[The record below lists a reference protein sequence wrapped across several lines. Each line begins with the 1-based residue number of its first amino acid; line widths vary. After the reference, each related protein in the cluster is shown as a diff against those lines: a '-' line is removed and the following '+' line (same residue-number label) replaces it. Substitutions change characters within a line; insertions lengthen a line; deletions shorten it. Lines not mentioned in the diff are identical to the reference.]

1 MQQDKQTII
10 KIPYTPRYPQN
21 EIHPQLDKHRF
32 SVLVAHRR
40 LGKTVLVINQIIK
53 RALTNTWESPRYAY
67 MAPLLK
73 QAKLIAWDYLKKYT
87 QDIPGVKVNE
97 SELIVE
103 LPPRN
108 GKIGARI
115 YVFGADNPDALRGTY
130 LDGAV
135 LDEYGQMKPE
145 IFSEIIRP
153 TLADRN
159 GWAVFIGC
167 VTSDT
172 LILSSNGL
180 EEIGE
185 SDVGYTVEDKDLYGM
200 GGFDKA
206 THRFGNPQSPTI
218 RIKSNYGFDLEATPN
233 HRIWTP
239 VGWKRLDELCVGD
252 KIFIQQGQN
261 IFGNTNLDPDFA
273 YLLGLYLAEGSSE
286 KTKKHYRI
294 TISNTD
300 EPIINWLKDKYRF
313 TCSDGVHS
321 RKGSIDFC
329 SLINKYVPL
338 DLKAGNKFITKEVL
352 GFDRETMRNFLS
364 GYFDGDG
371 FSDSNKERVGCCS
384 SSEKLIK
391 QLQVILLNFG
401 IVSTRTKV
409 NSRPTKKVVKWCVA
423 NRLDICG
430 YAGYLFHKE
439 IGFRLYRK
447 QKNFSRYKGD
457 NNYLYWWDRSDFGKL
472 WDSAPARKVTRV
484 FWRTLEP
491 MLSRVLKGTYS
502 KDLIADE
509 IKEISHGTAKTFDFV
524 IPRTSQYFSNG
535 FISHN
540 TPKGQNQFFDV
551 HNLALRQMAL
561 GDKTWWTK
569 IYRADETGVIS
580 KDELGQ
586 LMQTSAESTYRQ
598 EFMCDF
604 SSSSDNVLLT
614 IDEVL
619 RASQRKYSPGDLVDS
634 EIVVGV
640 DPARYGDDESVIC
653 VRCGLQADDPI
664 VFRGI
669 DNMTLVGELCRIVDR
684 IKPDAIFIDA
694 GRGEGVIDRMRQL
707 GYSVFEINFGGVSS
721 NAHYCNKRTEMWMN
735 MKKWI
740 LGGGAISN
748 DSELRGDLIT
758 PTYDFDAKNRMRLE
772 TKDKIRE
779 RIGRSPGKGDALALT
794 FALPV
799 ISRAMRRRLQ
809 KVQQQFG
816 IR

>member
-1 MQQDKQTII
+1 MLQDKQTII
-10 KIPYTPRYPQN
+10 KIPYTPRYPQD

-87 QDIPGVKVNE
+87 QDIPGVKINE

-103 LPPRN
+103 LPPRT

-153 TLADRN
+153 TLADRG
-159 GWAVFIGC
+159 GWAIFIG
-167 VTSDT
+167 
-172 LILSSNGL
+172 
-180 EEIGE
+180 
-185 SDVGYTVEDKDLYGM
+185 
-200 GGFDKA
+200 
-206 THRFGNPQSPTI
+206 
-218 RIKSNYGFDLEATPN
+218 
-233 HRIWTP
+233 
-239 VGWKRLDELCVGD
+239 
-252 KIFIQQGQN
+252 
-261 IFGNTNLDPDFA
+261 
-273 YLLGLYLAEGSSE
+273 
-286 KTKKHYRI
+286 
-294 TISNTD
+294 
-300 EPIINWLKDKYRF
+300 
-313 TCSDGVHS
+313 
-321 RKGSIDFC
+321 
-329 SLINKYVPL
+329 
-338 DLKAGNKFITKEVL
+338 
-352 GFDRETMRNFLS
+352 
-364 GYFDGDG
+364 
-371 FSDSNKERVGCCS
+371 
-384 SSEKLIK
+384 
-391 QLQVILLNFG
+391 
-401 IVSTRTKV
+401 
-409 NSRPTKKVVKWCVA
+409 
-423 NRLDICG
+423 
-430 YAGYLFHKE
+430 
-439 IGFRLYRK
+439 
-447 QKNFSRYKGD
+447 
-457 NNYLYWWDRSDFGKL
+457 
-472 WDSAPARKVTRV
+472 
-484 FWRTLEP
+484 
-491 MLSRVLKGTYS
+491 
-502 KDLIADE
+502 
-509 IKEISHGTAKTFDFV
+509 
-524 IPRTSQYFSNG
+524 
-535 FISHN
+535 

-551 HNLALRQMAL
+551 HNLALRQMSL

-569 IYRADETGVIS
+569 IYRADETKVIS
-580 KDELGQ
+580 DDELGQ

-604 SSSSDNVLLT
+604 SASSDNVLLT

-619 RASQRKYSPGDLVDS
+619 RASTRSYTPGELVDS

-640 DPARYGDDESVIC
+640 DPARYGDDRSVIS

-664 VFRGI
+664 IFKGM
-669 DNMTLVGELCRIVDR
+669 DNMTLVGELCNIVDR

-735 MKKWI
+735 MKKWL
-740 LGGGAISN
+740 LGGGAICDN
-748 DSELRGDLIT
+748 TELRGDLIT

-772 TKDKIRE
+772 TKDSIRE
-779 RIGRSPGKGDALALT
+779 RIGRSPDLGDSLCFVEGTKITTPNGNINIEDLCCGDIVVTPYGNRKILKVWESFTDKLTTVRFSDGKELIGKPEHKIFTWEKGWITLDSLSLFNTIESDNLTRRILWFIRNLFFIREINIGFKQQVDIIAQVTNLRRKDFFTEEFGQTRMEKFLKDTLSIIRTVIGQTIDCQTLYVSNEGIMPRCILKKDLRIKNTKKRTDYSLSQCAKRQRSGIDQRMAESGTLNMAKKAGLAENKLEKSVAFVRKNMTHTFLQDQDSVLGRVCRKKHTLDIKHQLTSVLSAAKNLLLTNIGLKNIVPISVQTQTVEKIKTYNLSVDTDNVYYANGILVANCLT

-799 ISRAMRRRLQ
+799 MSRAMKRRMQ
-809 KVQQQFG
+809 KTQPQFG

>member
-1 MQQDKQTII
+1 MLQDKQTII

-87 QDIPGVKVNE
+87 QDIPGVKINE

-103 LPPRN
+103 LPPRT

-153 TLADRN
+153 TLADRG
-159 GWAVFIGC
+159 GWAVFIG
-167 VTSDT
+167 
-172 LILSSNGL
+172 
-180 EEIGE
+180 
-185 SDVGYTVEDKDLYGM
+185 
-200 GGFDKA
+200 
-206 THRFGNPQSPTI
+206 
-218 RIKSNYGFDLEATPN
+218 
-233 HRIWTP
+233 
-239 VGWKRLDELCVGD
+239 
-252 KIFIQQGQN
+252 
-261 IFGNTNLDPDFA
+261 
-273 YLLGLYLAEGSSE
+273 
-286 KTKKHYRI
+286 
-294 TISNTD
+294 
-300 EPIINWLKDKYRF
+300 
-313 TCSDGVHS
+313 
-321 RKGSIDFC
+321 
-329 SLINKYVPL
+329 
-338 DLKAGNKFITKEVL
+338 
-352 GFDRETMRNFLS
+352 
-364 GYFDGDG
+364 
-371 FSDSNKERVGCCS
+371 
-384 SSEKLIK
+384 
-391 QLQVILLNFG
+391 
-401 IVSTRTKV
+401 
-409 NSRPTKKVVKWCVA
+409 
-423 NRLDICG
+423 
-430 YAGYLFHKE
+430 
-439 IGFRLYRK
+439 
-447 QKNFSRYKGD
+447 
-457 NNYLYWWDRSDFGKL
+457 
-472 WDSAPARKVTRV
+472 
-484 FWRTLEP
+484 
-491 MLSRVLKGTYS
+491 
-502 KDLIADE
+502 
-509 IKEISHGTAKTFDFV
+509 
-524 IPRTSQYFSNG
+524 
-535 FISHN
+535 

-569 IYRADETGVIS
+569 IYRADETKVIS
-580 KDELGQ
+580 DDELGQ

-604 SSSSDNVLLT
+604 SASSDNVLLT

-619 RASQRKYSPGDLVDS
+619 RASTRSYTPGELVDS

-640 DPARYGDDESVIC
+640 DPARYGDDRSVIS

-664 VFRGI
+664 IFKGM
-669 DNMTLVGELCRIVDR
+669 DNMTLVGELCNIVDR
-684 IKPDAIFIDA
+684 IHPDAIFIDA

-735 MKKWI
+735 MKKWL
-740 LGGGAISN
+740 LGGGAISKN
-748 DSELRGDLIT
+748 TELRGDLIT

-772 TKDKIRE
+772 SKDSIRE
-779 RIGRSPGKGDALALT
+779 RIGRSPDLGDSLALT
-794 FALPV
+794 FSLPV
-799 ISRAMRRRLQ
+799 LSRSMKRRMQ
-809 KVQQQFG
+809 KTQPQFG